1 MCRGFQMSVTDL
13 RFQPQM
19 LQNKYSNKKDHIF
32 YKVLFDLCVE
42 LTICKATK
50 FILIVLEDQNHK
62 ELLSLQTDKAY
73 LCWQFTCFDKIA
85 GSFSLQGPNELGGQ
99 WGLIV
104 LRPPNVQTKSD
115 LNKYFSALNV

>member
-1 MCRGFQMSVTDL
+1 MQRPPNVRN
-13 RFQPQM
+13 RFAF
-19 LQNKYSNKKDHIF
+19 LASNASEQENT
-32 YKVLFDLCVE
+32 L
-42 LTICKATK
+42 
-50 FILIVLEDQNHK
+50 VLEDQNHK

-85 GSFSLQGPNELGGQ
+85 GSFSLQGPNEKGRE